1 MKKKIFTLFLTLVMM
16 ISIANPVLAT
26 ETSKE
31 QIPEKVQ
38 WLINKGWVKG
48 RGNGLNLDKTITRA
62 EVAKMAA
69 LISNYEKEADNAKG
83 TQGSFTDVN
92 VEHWANGY
100 INVATTKG
108 YVNGYPDKTF
118 NPENPI
124 TNAEIITIL
133 SKLHPEWKTSLTE
146 GKIWPTA
153 EVNFAKTNNI
163 LKDIKNLDG
172 KNDKN
177 ATRQDVFEM
186 IYNLCQE
193 KIRLTVKNAEKQLSV
208 KESTKPS
215 AINWWWNNGYLANR
229 EYAVRF
235 YDINKAQLYTKYVYE
250 GDRVSSINAPEVD
263 GYKFEGWMDR
273 DTGKYF
279 EFNDRVYRDID
290 LIAKYS
296 TDMAKIKPVEP
307 KPVEPKP
314 VEPKPVEPKPG
325 ELEKQIEE
333 EANAQL
339 KETIEK
345 AKNALEENK
354 NEPQKAAE
362 ELKKAI
368 AKAEKVLSEGNVEA
382 KTNETTTLNDARIK
396 YLNIATETEKL
407 NKLLEESLPLYQDKN
422 VSNDFKK
429 AYEEA
434 NKVSVNGESLE
445 EVKEAISK
453 LEKAIAKEKELN
465 KQIEAEANAQL
476 KETIEKAKKA
486 LKENKNEPAKAA
498 EELKTAIEK
507 AEKVLSEGNVEAKT
521 NETTTLNDA
530 RRKYLDI
537 ATETEK
543 LNKLLEESLPL
554 YQDKNVSDEFTNA
567 YKEANKV
574 SVNGESLEEV
584 KEAISKLEKAI
595 AKEKAVLIVFNEVTE
610 LLEKARGLLERVKVL
625 QPTEDPLDIS
635 DKDSYVEK
643 QEIKDKLSS
652 AYDNL
657 QTNFEKFKKTR
668 DINDVLP
675 ENSKLKEALKA
686 FEGQIKKGQL
696 TQEKLVQAKKE
707 LQENIDKAEKIK
719 ERFKKFNAD
728 PKVKELE
735 KLVEEAKQ
743 ILTSGKYKEILAEIF
758 NLEKT
763 VNIDMS
769 TISNIEELTKKANE
783 LKDSQEGPKIRE
795 LLEKIEKSDEETRA
809 YLDMKLLGELE
820 DQYTAVTLKQEF
832 NRLLTSKS
840 ATKEQ
845 AEKALLEYDD
855 LKQEI
860 KSKHK
865 DLKKA
870 YDEVLIKFFMI
881 KYTVNTKPE
890 DAKVEIIERETGTVI
905 NPRENKTYYLEK
917 DRYYKLKVSKDNYI
931 TKETD
936 INPLNEENFERTI
949 TLQELKG
956 TLKLSDG
963 ENYTVEQQK
972 VKIDKSKLQE
982 KDSKYSVRLKV
993 NSNNNDNVLYTLD
1006 SNDQATLDT
1015 ELQGKVKLDSDGKFE
1030 FNKDLEVGKTY
1041 KAKASAKGY
1050 ETLEFEIVIENGQQL
1065 PK

>member
-48 RGNGLNLDKTITRA
+48 RGNGLDLDKTITRA

-118 NPENPI
+118 KPENPI

-314 VEPKPVEPKPG
+314 VEPKPVEPKPAEPKPAEPKPAEPKPVEPKPAEPKPVEPKPVEPKPVEPKPVEPKPVDPKPVEPKPVEPKPG
-325 ELEKQIEE
+325 ELDKQIEA

-382 KTNETTTLNDARIK
+382 KTNEITTLNDARIK
-396 YLNIATETEKL
+396 YLNITTETEKL
-407 NKLLEESLPLYQDKN
+407 NKLLEESLPLYQYKN
-422 VSNDFKK
+422 ASDEFKK

-465 KQIEAEANAQL
+465 KQIEEAANTQL

-486 LKENKNEPAKAA
+486 LEENNNEPAKAA
-498 EELKTAIEK
+498 EELKTAIAK
-507 AEKVLSEGNVEAKT
+507 VEKVLSEGNVEAKT
-521 NETTTLNDA
+521 NEITTLNDARIKYLNIATETKKLNKLLEESLPLYQDENVSNDFKKAYEEANKVSVKGESLEQVKEAISKLEKAIAKEKELNKQIEAEASAQLKETIEKAKKALEENNNEPAKAAEELKTAIAKAEKILREGNVEAKTNEITTLNDA

-543 LNKLLEESLPL
+543 LNKLLEGSLPL
-554 YQDKNVSDEFTNA
+554 YQDENVSNDFKKA
-567 YKEANKV
+567 YEEANKV
-574 SVNGESLEEV
+574 SVNGESLEQV

-595 AKEKAVLIVFNEVTE
+595 AKEKE
-610 LLEKARGLLERVKVL
+610 LN
-625 QPTEDPLDIS
+625 
-635 DKDSYVEK
+635 K
-643 QEIKDKLSS
+643 QIE
-652 AYDNL
+652 
-657 QTNFEKFKKTR
+657 
-668 DINDVLP
+668 
-675 ENSKLKEALKA
+675 
-686 FEGQIKKGQL
+686 
-696 TQEKLVQAKKE
+696 
-707 LQENIDKAEKIK
+707 AEK
-719 ERFKKFNAD
+719 D
-728 PKVKELE
+728 
-735 KLVEEAKQ
+735 
-743 ILTSGKYKEILAEIF
+743 
-758 NLEKT
+758 
-763 VNIDMS
+763 
-769 TISNIEELTKKANE
+769 
-783 LKDSQEGPKIRE
+783 
-795 LLEKIEKSDEETRA
+795 
-809 YLDMKLLGELE
+809 
-820 DQYTAVTLKQEF
+820 
-832 NRLLTSKS
+832 
-840 ATKEQ
+840 
-845 AEKALLEYDD
+845 
-855 LKQEI
+855 
-860 KSKHK
+860 
-865 DLKKA
+865 
-870 YDEVLIKFFMI
+870 
-881 KYTVNTKPE
+881 
-890 DAKVEIIERETGTVI
+890 
-905 NPRENKTYYLEK
+905 
-917 DRYYKLKVSKDNYI
+917 
-931 TKETD
+931 
-936 INPLNEENFERTI
+936 
-949 TLQELKG
+949 
-956 TLKLSDG
+956 
-963 ENYTVEQQK
+963 
-972 VKIDKSKLQE
+972 KIDKLDLSE
-982 KDSKYSVRLKV
+982 K
-993 NSNNNDNVLYTLD
+993 
-1006 SNDQATLDT
+1006 
-1015 ELQGKVKLDSDGKFE
+1015 
-1030 FNKDLEVGKTY
+1030 
-1041 KAKASAKGY
+1041 
-1050 ETLEFEIVIENGQQL
+1050 
-1065 PK
+1065 